1 MTGATTLA
9 CRLGWLTRSRDYQM
23 SVLSSQLLSNWST
36 RECLEL
42 RLSGIRVASMQSI
55 TGRKRELLSSTSRD
69 SRTSSGPVWMLLPDL
84 TRGCWQ

>member
-23 SVLSSQLLSNWST
+23 SVLSSQLLPNWST
-36 RECLEL
+36 RERQLSCLYVCLEL

-55 TGRKRELLSSTSRD
+55 TGRKRELLSATSRD
-69 SRTSSGPVWMLLPDL
+69 SRTSSGPV
-84 TRGCWQ
+84 